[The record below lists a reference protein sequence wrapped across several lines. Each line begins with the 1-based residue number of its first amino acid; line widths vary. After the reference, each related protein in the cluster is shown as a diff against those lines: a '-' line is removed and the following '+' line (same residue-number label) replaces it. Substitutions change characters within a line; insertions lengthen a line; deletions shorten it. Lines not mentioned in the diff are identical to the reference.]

1 MFKQDRYTQILSI
14 LQTRKS
20 VTVNYL
26 VKQLYV
32 SPATIRRDL
41 AALAEQGVIK
51 HYYGGA
57 TLIQDPSKAAPI
69 ELRNAENHN
78 AKMQI
83 GQKALSLISNGDSL
97 FIDASSTCLC
107 MVPGLA
113 QFENLTVVTN
123 SQRVLESLS
132 ETSIVTYSVGGKLL
146 RNSMAFT
153 GRIAEECLREMHFD
167 KCFFSCQALS
177 NEGIMTD
184 GGEEENRIHRLL
196 VHKRAKKIVLC
207 DQSKLGHSCL
217 FNVGSIEL
225 LDYIVSDDDIFS
237 HITEPLDKA
246 PILLQAE

>member
-1 MFKQDRYTQILSI
+1 MFKQDRYAQILSI

-26 VKQLYV
+26 VKELYV
-32 SPATIRRDL
+32 SPATVRRDL

-69 ELRNAENHN
+69 ELRHFENHA
-78 AKMQI
+78 AKMKI
-83 GQKALSLISNGDSL
+83 GLKALSLISNGDSL

-107 MVPGLA
+107 MVPGLQ

-123 SQRVLESLS
+123 SQRVLELLA
-132 ETSIVTYSVGGKLL
+132 ETSIVTYSIGGKLL

-177 NEGIMTD
+177 KDGILSD
-184 GGEEENRIHRLL
+184 GGEAENQIHRILINK
-196 VHKRAKKIVLC
+196 HGKKIVLC

-217 FNVGSIEL
+217 FSIGSIEQI
-225 LDYIVSDDDIFS
+225 DYIISDTDIFQYVA
-237 HITEPLDKA
+237 EPLDSK
-246 PILLQAE
+246 PIMLQSE

>member
-1 MFKQDRYTQILSI
+1 MFKQERHTQILSI
-14 LQTRKS
+14 LQAKKS

-26 VKQLYV
+26 VNELYA

-41 AALAEQGVIK
+41 AALAEQGFIK

-69 ELRNAENHN
+69 ELRDFENHN
-78 AKMQI
+78 AKMRI
-83 GQKALSLISNGDSL
+83 GLKALSLISNGDSL

-107 MVPGLA
+107 MVPGLQ

-123 SQRVLESLS
+123 SQRVLESLAD
-132 ETSIVTYSVGGKLL
+132 TSIVTYSIGGKLL

-153 GRIAEECLREMHFD
+153 GRIAEECLRDMHFD

-177 NEGIMTD
+177 GDGIMSD
-184 GGEEENRIHRLL
+184 GGEAENQIHRLL
-196 VHKRAKKIVLC
+196 INKHGRKILLC

-217 FNVGSIEL
+217 FSIGSIERI
-225 LDYIVSDDDIFS
+225 DYIVSDADIFQTVS
-237 HITEPLDKA
+237 APLDKK
-246 PILLQAE
+246 PGLLQAE